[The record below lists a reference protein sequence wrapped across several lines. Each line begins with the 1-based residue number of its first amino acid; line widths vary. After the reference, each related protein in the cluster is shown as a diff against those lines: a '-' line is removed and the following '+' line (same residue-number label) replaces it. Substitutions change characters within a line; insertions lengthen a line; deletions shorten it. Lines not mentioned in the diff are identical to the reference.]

1 MAKVKH
7 VLNVKARTAGGTG
20 DARRLRKTGLIPAI
34 VYGKDME
41 PKCISVD
48 ATEWQLL
55 SRNELNLLSLV
66 EDGKETLVL
75 LKEVQHDP
83 IRNRARHLD
92 FQTVRMDQKIK
103 AHVAVRPGHGAP
115 AGASAG
121 GLLEQNLHEIEVESL
136 PQDLPEE
143 IIVDV
148 TGMNLGD
155 IIHVGD
161 IPMPE
166 GVTAVTHA
174 DIVVFTEIDEN
185 AAVAAEEAAETAA
198 AGEGEEAAEPEVIA
212 EKKTEERAAARD
224 ERKKAE

>member
-7 VLNVKARTAGGTG
+7 VLNVQARTAGTTN

-34 VYGKDME
+34 VYGKGIE
-41 PKCISVD
+41 PKCISVN

-55 SRNELNLLSLV
+55 SRNELNILSLV

-83 IRNRARHLD
+83 IRNRTRHLD
-92 FQTVRMDQKIK
+92 FQAIRMDQKIK
-103 AHVAVRPGHGAP
+103 AHVAVRPGHALP

-148 TGMNLGD
+148 SGMNLGD

-161 IPMPE
+161 IAMPE

-174 DIVVFTEIDEN
+174 DIVVFTEVDEST
-185 AAVAAEEAAETAA
+185 AEAEEEAAPA
-198 AGEGEEAAEPEVIA
+198 EGEEAAEPEVIA

>member
-7 VLNVKARTAGGTG
+7 VLNVQARTAGGTG

-34 VYGKDME
+34 VYGKGVE
-41 PKCISVD
+41 PRCISVD

-55 SRNELNLLSLV
+55 SRNELNILSLV

-83 IRNRARHLD
+83 IRNRTRHLD
-92 FQTVRMDQKIK
+92 FQAIRMDQKIK
-103 AHVAVRPGHGAP
+103 AHVAVRPGHALP

-148 TGMNLGD
+148 SGMNLGD
-155 IIHVGD
+155 MIHVGD

-166 GVTAVTHA
+166 GVVAVTHA
-174 DIVVFTEIDEN
+174 DIVVFTEVDES
-185 AAVAAEEAAETAA
+185 AAEAEEEAAPA
-198 AGEGEEAAEPEVIA
+198 EGEEAAEPEVIA
-212 EKKTEERAAARD
+212 EQKTEERAAARD

>member
-7 VLNVKARTAGGTG
+7 VLNVQARTAGTTN

-34 VYGKDME
+34 VYGKGIE
-41 PKCISVD
+41 PKCISVN

-55 SRNELNLLSLV
+55 SRNELNILSLV

-83 IRNRARHLD
+83 IKNRTRHLD
-92 FQTVRMDQKIK
+92 FQAIRMDQKIK
-103 AHVAVRPGHGAP
+103 AHVAVRAGHTVP
-115 AGASAG
+115 AGAAAG

-148 TGMNLGD
+148 SGMNLGD

-161 IPMPE
+161 ITMPE

-174 DIVVFTEIDEN
+174 DLVVFTEVDES
-185 AAVAAEEAAETAA
+185 AAAEEEEAAPA
-198 AGEGEEAAEPEVIA
+198 EGEEAAEPEVIA
-212 EKKTEERAAARD
+212 EKKTEERAAARED
-224 ERKKAE
+224 RKKAE

>member
-7 VLNVKARTAGGTG
+7 VLNVQARTAGGTG

-34 VYGKDME
+34 VYGKGIE

-55 SRNELNLLSLV
+55 SRNELNILSLV

-83 IRNRARHLD
+83 IRNRTRHLD
-92 FQTVRMDQKIK
+92 FQAIRMDQKIK
-103 AHVAVRPGHGAP
+103 AHVAVRPGHALP

-121 GLLEQNLHEIEVESL
+121 GLLEQNIHEIEVESL

-148 TGMNLGD
+148 SGMNLGD
-155 IIHVGD
+155 MIHVGD

-166 GVTAVTHA
+166 GVVAVTHA
-174 DIVVFTEIDEN
+174 DIVVFTEVDES
-185 AAVAAEEAAETAA
+185 AAEAEEEAAPA
-198 AGEGEEAAEPEVIA
+198 EGEEAAEPEVIA

>member
-7 VLNVKARTAGGTG
+7 VLNVQARTAGGTG

-34 VYGKDME
+34 VYGKGVE
-41 PKCISVD
+41 PKCISVN

-55 SRNELNLLSLV
+55 SRNELNILSLV

-83 IRNRARHLD
+83 IRNRTRHLD
-92 FQTVRMDQKIK
+92 FQAIRMDQKIK
-103 AHVAVRPGHGAP
+103 AHVAVRPGHALP

-148 TGMNLGD
+148 SGMNLGD
-155 IIHVGD
+155 MIHVGD

-174 DIVVFTEIDEN
+174 DIVVFTEVDEN
-185 AAVAAEEAAETAA
+185 AAAAEEEAAPA
-198 AGEGEEAAEPEVIA
+198 EGEEAAEPEVIA

>member
-7 VLNVKARTAGGTG
+7 VLNVQARTAGGTG

-34 VYGKDME
+34 VYGKGIE
-41 PKCISVD
+41 PKCISVN

-55 SRNELNLLSLV
+55 SRNELNILSLV

-83 IRNRARHLD
+83 IRNRTRHLD
-92 FQTVRMDQKIK
+92 FQAIRMDQKIK
-103 AHVAVRPGHGAP
+103 AHVAVRPGHALP

-121 GLLEQNLHEIEVESL
+121 GLLEQNIHEIEVESL

-148 TGMNLGD
+148 SGMNLGD
-155 IIHVGD
+155 MIHVGD
-161 IPMPE
+161 IQMPE
-166 GVTAVTHA
+166 GVVAVTHA
-174 DIVVFTEIDEN
+174 DIVVFTEVDES
-185 AAVAAEEAAETAA
+185 AAEAEEEAAPA
-198 AGEGEEAAEPEVIA
+198 EGEEAAEPEVIA

>member
-7 VLNVKARTAGGTG
+7 VLNVQARTAGGTG

-34 VYGKDME
+34 VYGKGVE
-41 PKCISVD
+41 PRCISVD

-55 SRNELNLLSLV
+55 SRNELNILSLV
-66 EDGKETLVL
+66 EGGKETLVL

-83 IRNRARHLD
+83 IRNRTRHLD
-92 FQTVRMDQKIK
+92 FQAIRMDQKIK
-103 AHVAVRPGHGAP
+103 AHVAVRPGHALP

-148 TGMNLGD
+148 SGMNLGD
-155 IIHVGD
+155 MIHVGD

-166 GVTAVTHA
+166 GVVAVTPA
-174 DIVVFTEIDEN
+174 DIVVFTEVDES
-185 AAVAAEEAAETAA
+185 AAEAEEEAAPA
-198 AGEGEEAAEPEVIA
+198 EGEEAAEPEVIA

>member
-7 VLNVKARTAGGTG
+7 VLNVQARTAGTTN

-34 VYGKDME
+34 VYGKGIE
-41 PKCISVD
+41 PKCISVN

-55 SRNELNLLSLV
+55 SRNELNILSLV

-83 IRNRARHLD
+83 IRNRTRHLD
-92 FQTVRMDQKIK
+92 FQAIRMDQKIK
-103 AHVAVRPGHGAP
+103 AHVAVRPGHALP

-121 GLLEQNLHEIEVESL
+121 GLLEQNIHEIEVESL

-148 TGMNLGD
+148 SGMNLGD
-155 IIHVGD
+155 MIHVGD

-174 DIVVFTEIDEN
+174 DIVVFTEVDES
-185 AAVAAEEAAETAA
+185 AAEAEEEAAPA
-198 AGEGEEAAEPEVIA
+198 EGEEAAEPEVIA

>member
-7 VLNVKARTAGGTG
+7 VLNVQARTAGTTN

-34 VYGKDME
+34 VYGKGIE
-41 PKCISVD
+41 PKCISVN

-55 SRNELNLLSLV
+55 SRNELNILSLV

-83 IRNRARHLD
+83 IKNRTRHLD
-92 FQTVRMDQKIK
+92 FQAIRMDQKIK
-103 AHVAVRPGHGAP
+103 AHVAVRPGHALP

-148 TGMNLGD
+148 SGMNLGD
-155 IIHVGD
+155 MIHVGD
-161 IPMPE
+161 IAMPE

-174 DIVVFTEIDEN
+174 DIVVFTEVDES
-185 AAVAAEEAAETAA
+185 AAEAEEEAAPA
-198 AGEGEEAAEPEVIA
+198 EGEEAAEPEVIA

>member
-7 VLNVKARTAGGTG
+7 VLNVQARTAGTTN

-34 VYGKDME
+34 VYGKGIE
-41 PKCISVD
+41 PKCISVN

-55 SRNELNLLSLV
+55 SRNELNILSLV

-83 IRNRARHLD
+83 IRNRTRHLD
-92 FQTVRMDQKIK
+92 FQAIRMDQKIK
-103 AHVAVRPGHGAP
+103 AHVAVRPGHALP
-115 AGASAG
+115 VGASAG
-121 GLLEQNLHEIEVESL
+121 GLLEQNIHEIEVESL

-148 TGMNLGD
+148 SGMNLGD

-161 IPMPE
+161 IVMPE

-174 DIVVFTEIDEN
+174 DLVVFTEVDES
-185 AAVAAEEAAETAA
+185 AAAEEEEAAPA
-198 AGEGEEAAEPEVIA
+198 EGEEAAEPEVIA

>member
-7 VLNVKARTAGGTG
+7 VLNVQARTAGGTG

-34 VYGKDME
+34 VYGKGVE
-41 PKCISVD
+41 PKCISVN

-55 SRNELNLLSLV
+55 SRNELNILSLV

-83 IRNRARHLD
+83 IRNRTRHLD
-92 FQTVRMDQKIK
+92 FQAISMDQKIK
-103 AHVAVRPGHGAP
+103 AHVAVRPGHALP

-148 TGMNLGD
+148 SGMNLGD
-155 IIHVGD
+155 MIHVGD
-161 IPMPE
+161 IQMPE
-166 GVTAVTHA
+166 GVVAVTHA
-174 DIVVFTEIDEN
+174 DIVVFTEVDEN
-185 AAVAAEEAAETAA
+185 AAAAEEEAAPA
-198 AGEGEEAAEPEVIA
+198 EGEEAAEPEVIA
-212 EKKTEERAAARD
+212 ETKPEERAAARD

>member
-7 VLNVKARTAGGTG
+7 VLNVQARTAGTTN

-34 VYGKDME
+34 VYGKGIE
-41 PKCISVD
+41 PKCISVN

-55 SRNELNLLSLV
+55 SRNELNILSLV

-83 IRNRARHLD
+83 ILNRASHLD
-92 FQTVRMDQKIK
+92 FQAIRMDQKIK
-103 AHVAVRPGHGAP
+103 AHVAVRPGHELP

-121 GLLEQNLHEIEVESL
+121 GLLEQNIHEIEVESL

-148 TGMNLGD
+148 SGMNLGD
-155 IIHVGD
+155 MIHVGD
-161 IPMPE
+161 IAMPE

-174 DIVVFTEIDEN
+174 DIVVFTEVDES
-185 AAVAAEEAAETAA
+185 AAAAEEEAAPA
-198 AGEGEEAAEPEVIA
+198 EGEEAAEPEVIA
-212 EKKTEERAAARD
+212 EKKTEERAAARED
-224 ERKKAE
+224 RKKAE

>member
-55 SRNELNLLSLV
+55 SRNELNILSLV

-83 IRNRARHLD
+83 IRNRTRHLD
-92 FQTVRMDQKIK
+92 FQAISMDQKIK
-103 AHVAVRPGHGAP
+103 AHVAVRPGHALP

-121 GLLEQNLHEIEVESL
+121 GLLEQNIHEIEVESL

-143 IIVDV
+143 IVVDV
-148 TGMNLGD
+148 SGMNLGD
-155 IIHVGD
+155 MIHVGD
-161 IPMPE
+161 IQMPE

-174 DIVVFTEIDEN
+174 DIVVFTEVDES
-185 AAVAAEEAAETAA
+185 AAEAEEEAAPA
-198 AGEGEEAAEPEVIA
+198 EGEEAAEPEVIA

>member
-7 VLNVKARTAGGTG
+7 VLNVQARTAGTTN

-34 VYGKDME
+34 VYGKGIE
-41 PKCISVD
+41 PKCISVN

-55 SRNELNLLSLV
+55 SRNELNILSLV

-83 IRNRARHLD
+83 IRNRTRHLD
-92 FQTVRMDQKIK
+92 FQAIRMDQKIK
-103 AHVAVRPGHGAP
+103 AHVAVRPGHALP

-121 GLLEQNLHEIEVESL
+121 GLLEQNIHEIEVESL

-148 TGMNLGD
+148 SAMNLGD
-155 IIHVGD
+155 MIHVGD
-161 IPMPE
+161 IQMPE

-174 DIVVFTEIDEN
+174 DIVVFTEVDEST
-185 AAVAAEEAAETAA
+185 AEAEEEAAPA
-198 AGEGEEAAEPEVIA
+198 EGEEAAEPEVIA

>member
-7 VLNVKARTAGGTG
+7 VLNVQARTAGTTN

-34 VYGKDME
+34 VYGKGIE
-41 PKCISVD
+41 PKCISVN

-55 SRNELNLLSLV
+55 SRNELNILSLV

-83 IRNRARHLD
+83 IRNRTRHLD
-92 FQTVRMDQKIK
+92 FQAIRMDQKIK
-103 AHVAVRPGHGAP
+103 AHVAVRPGHALP

-148 TGMNLGD
+148 SGMNLGD
-155 IIHVGD
+155 MIHVGD
-161 IPMPE
+161 RCP
-166 GVTAVTHA
+166 
-174 DIVVFTEIDEN
+174 
-185 AAVAAEEAAETAA
+185 
-198 AGEGEEAAEPEVIA
+198 
-212 EKKTEERAAARD
+212 
-224 ERKKAE
+224 KASPP

>member
-7 VLNVKARTAGGTG
+7 VLNVQARTAGTTN

-34 VYGKDME
+34 VYGKGIE
-41 PKCISVD
+41 PKCISVN

-55 SRNELNLLSLV
+55 SRNELNILSLV

-83 IRNRARHLD
+83 IRNRTRHLD
-92 FQTVRMDQKIK
+92 FQAIRMDQKIK
-103 AHVAVRPGHGAP
+103 AHVAVRPGHALP

-148 TGMNLGD
+148 SGMNLGD
-155 IIHVGD
+155 MIHVGD

-166 GVTAVTHA
+166 GVVAVTHA
-174 DIVVFTEIDEN
+174 DIVVFTEVDES
-185 AAVAAEEAAETAA
+185 AAEAEEEAAPA
-198 AGEGEEAAEPEVIA
+198 EGEEAAEPEVIA

>member
-7 VLNVKARTAGGTG
+7 VLNVQARTAGGTG

-34 VYGKDME
+34 VYGKGIE
-41 PKCISVD
+41 PKCISVN
-48 ATEWQLL
+48 ATEWGLL
-55 SRNELNLLSLV
+55 SRNELNILSLV

-83 IRNRARHLD
+83 IRNRTRHLD
-92 FQTVRMDQKIK
+92 FQAIRMDQKIK
-103 AHVAVRPGHGAP
+103 AHVAVRPGHALP

-148 TGMNLGD
+148 SGMNLGD
-155 IIHVGD
+155 MIHVGD
-161 IPMPE
+161 IQMPE
-166 GVTAVTHA
+166 GVVAVTHA
-174 DIVVFTEIDEN
+174 DIVVFTEVDES
-185 AAVAAEEAAETAA
+185 AAEAEEEAAPA
-198 AGEGEEAAEPEVIA
+198 EGEEAAEPEVIA

>member
-7 VLNVKARTAGGTG
+7 VLNVQARTAGGTG

-34 VYGKDME
+34 VYGKGVE

-55 SRNELNLLSLV
+55 SRNELNILSLV
-66 EDGKETLVL
+66 EGGKETLVL

-83 IRNRARHLD
+83 IRNRTRHLD
-92 FQTVRMDQKIK
+92 FQAIRMDQKIK
-103 AHVAVRPGHGAP
+103 AHVAVRPGHALP

-148 TGMNLGD
+148 SGMNLGD
-155 IIHVGD
+155 MIHVGD

-166 GVTAVTHA
+166 GVVAVTHA
-174 DIVVFTEIDEN
+174 DIVVFTEVDES
-185 AAVAAEEAAETAA
+185 AAEAEEEAAPA
-198 AGEGEEAAEPEVIA
+198 EGEEAAEPEVIA

>member
-7 VLNVKARTAGGTG
+7 VLNVQARTAGTTN

-34 VYGKDME
+34 VYGKGVE
-41 PKCISVD
+41 PKCISVN

-55 SRNELNLLSLV
+55 SRNELNILSLV

-83 IRNRARHLD
+83 IKNRTRHLD
-92 FQTVRMDQKIK
+92 FQAIRMDQKIK
-103 AHVAVRPGHGAP
+103 AHVAVRPGHALP

-143 IIVDV
+143 IVVDV
-148 TGMNLGD
+148 SAMNLGD
-155 IIHVGD
+155 MIHVGD
-161 IPMPE
+161 IQMPE

-174 DIVVFTEIDEN
+174 DIVVFTEVDES
-185 AAVAAEEAAETAA
+185 AAEAEEEAAEPA
-198 AGEGEEAAEPEVIA
+198 EGEEAAEPEVIA

>member
-7 VLNVKARTAGGTG
+7 VLNVQARTAGTTN

-34 VYGKDME
+34 VYGKGIE
-41 PKCISVD
+41 PKCISVN

-103 AHVAVRPGHGAP
+103 AHVAVRPGHALP

-121 GLLEQNLHEIEVESL
+121 GLLEQNIHEIEVESL

-148 TGMNLGD
+148 SGMNLGD

-161 IPMPE
+161 IVMPE

-174 DIVVFTEIDEN
+174 ELVVFTEVDEN
-185 AAVAAEEAAETAA
+185 AVAAEEEEAAPA
-198 AGEGEEAAEPEVIA
+198 EGEEAAEPEVIA

>member
-7 VLNVKARTAGGTG
+7 VLNVQARTAGTTG

-34 VYGKDME
+34 VYGKGVE
-41 PKCISVD
+41 PKCISVN

-55 SRNELNLLSLV
+55 SRNELNILSLV

-83 IRNRARHLD
+83 IKNRTRHLD
-92 FQTVRMDQKIK
+92 FQAIRMDQKIK
-103 AHVAVRPGHGAP
+103 AHVAVRPGHALP

-121 GLLEQNLHEIEVESL
+121 GLLEQNIHEIEVESL

-148 TGMNLGD
+148 SGMNLGD
-155 IIHVGD
+155 MIHVGD

-174 DIVVFTEIDEN
+174 DIVVFTEVDEN
-185 AAVAAEEAAETAA
+185 AAAAEEEAAPA
-198 AGEGEEAAEPEVIA
+198 EGEEAAEPEVIA

>member
-7 VLNVKARTAGGTG
+7 VLNVQARTAGGTG

-34 VYGKDME
+34 VYGKGIE
-41 PKCISVD
+41 PKCISVN

-55 SRNELNLLSLV
+55 SRNELNILSLV

-83 IRNRARHLD
+83 IRNRTRHLD
-92 FQTVRMDQKIK
+92 FQAISMDQKIK
-103 AHVAVRPGHGAP
+103 AHVAVRPGHALP

-148 TGMNLGD
+148 SGMNLGD
-155 IIHVGD
+155 MIHVGD
-161 IPMPE
+161 IAMPA

-174 DIVVFTEIDEN
+174 DIVVFTEVDEN
-185 AAVAAEEAAETAA
+185 AAAAEEEAAPA
-198 AGEGEEAAEPEVIA
+198 EGEEAAEPEVIA

>member
-7 VLNVKARTAGGTG
+7 VLNVQARTAGGTG

-34 VYGKDME
+34 VYGKGIE

-55 SRNELNLLSLV
+55 SRNELNILSLV

-83 IRNRARHLD
+83 IRNRTRHLD
-92 FQTVRMDQKIK
+92 FQAIRMDQKIK
-103 AHVAVRPGHGAP
+103 AHVAVRPGHALP

-121 GLLEQNLHEIEVESL
+121 GLLEQNIHEIEVESL

-148 TGMNLGD
+148 SGMNLGD
-155 IIHVGD
+155 MIHVGD
-161 IPMPE
+161 IQMPE
-166 GVTAVTHA
+166 GVVAVTHA
-174 DIVVFTEIDEN
+174 DIVVFTEVDES
-185 AAVAAEEAAETAA
+185 AAEAEEEAAPA
-198 AGEGEEAAEPEVIA
+198 EGEEAAEPEVIA

>member
-7 VLNVKARTAGGTG
+7 VLNVQARTAGGTG

-34 VYGKDME
+34 VYGKGLE

-55 SRNELNLLSLV
+55 SRNELNILSLV

-83 IRNRARHLD
+83 IRNRTRHLD
-92 FQTVRMDQKIK
+92 FQAIRMDQKIK
-103 AHVAVRPGHGAP
+103 AHVAVRPGHALP

-148 TGMNLGD
+148 SGMNLGD
-155 IIHVGD
+155 MIHVGD

-166 GVTAVTHA
+166 GVVAVTHA
-174 DIVVFTEIDEN
+174 EIVVFTEVDEN
-185 AAVAAEEAAETAA
+185 AAAAEEEEAAPA
-198 AGEGEEAAEPEVIA
+198 EGEEAAEPEVIA

-224 ERKKAE
+224 ERKKGE

>member
-7 VLNVKARTAGGTG
+7 VLNVQARTAGSTG

-34 VYGKDME
+34 VYGKGIE

-55 SRNELNLLSLV
+55 SRNELNILSLV

-83 IRNRARHLD
+83 IRNRTRHLD
-92 FQTVRMDQKIK
+92 FQAISMDQKIK
-103 AHVAVRPGHGAP
+103 AHVAVRPGHALP

-121 GLLEQNLHEIEVESL
+121 GLLEQNIHEIEVESL

-148 TGMNLGD
+148 SGMNLGD
-155 IIHVGD
+155 MIHVGD
-161 IPMPE
+161 IQMPE
-166 GVTAVTHA
+166 GVVAVTHA
-174 DIVVFTEIDEN
+174 DIVVFTEVDES
-185 AAVAAEEAAETAA
+185 AAEAEEEAAPA
-198 AGEGEEAAEPEVIA
+198 EGEEAAEPEVIA

>member
-7 VLNVKARTAGGTG
+7 VLNVQARTAGTTN

-34 VYGKDME
+34 VYGKGIE
-41 PKCISVD
+41 PKCISVN

-55 SRNELNLLSLV
+55 SRNELNILSLV

-83 IRNRARHLD
+83 IRNRTRHLD
-92 FQTVRMDQKIK
+92 FQAIRMDQKIK
-103 AHVAVRPGHGAP
+103 AHVAVRPGHTLP

-148 TGMNLGD
+148 SGMNLGD

-161 IPMPE
+161 IVMPE

-174 DIVVFTEIDEN
+174 DLVVFTEVDES
-185 AAVAAEEAAETAA
+185 AAAEEEEAAPA
-198 AGEGEEAAEPEVIA
+198 EGEEAAEPEVIA
-212 EKKTEERAAARD
+212 EKKTEERAAARED
-224 ERKKAE
+224 RKKAE

>member
-7 VLNVKARTAGGTG
+7 VLNVQARTAGTTN

-34 VYGKDME
+34 VYGKGIE
-41 PKCISVD
+41 PKCISVN

-55 SRNELNLLSLV
+55 SRNELNILSLV

-83 IRNRARHLD
+83 IKNRTRHLD
-92 FQTVRMDQKIK
+92 FQAIRMDQKIK
-103 AHVAVRPGHGAP
+103 AHVAVRAGHTVP
-115 AGASAG
+115 AGAAAG

-148 TGMNLGD
+148 SGMNLGD

-161 IPMPE
+161 IVMPE

-174 DIVVFTEIDEN
+174 DLVVFTEVDES
-185 AAVAAEEAAETAA
+185 AAAEEEEAAPA
-198 AGEGEEAAEPEVIA
+198 EGEEAAEPEVIA
-212 EKKTEERAAARD
+212 EKKTEERAAARED
-224 ERKKAE
+224 RKKAE

>member
-7 VLNVKARTAGGTG
+7 VLNVQARTAGTTN

-34 VYGKDME
+34 VYGKGIE
-41 PKCISVD
+41 PKCISVN

-55 SRNELNLLSLV
+55 SRNELNILSLV

-83 IRNRARHLD
+83 IKNRTRHLD
-92 FQTVRMDQKIK
+92 FQAIRMDQKIK
-103 AHVAVRPGHGAP
+103 AHVAVRAGHTVP
-115 AGASAG
+115 AGAAAG

-143 IIVDV
+143 ITVDV
-148 TGMNLGD
+148 SGMNLGD

-174 DIVVFTEIDEN
+174 DIVVFTEVDES
-185 AAVAAEEAAETAA
+185 AAEAEEEAAAPA
-198 AGEGEEAAEPEVIA
+198 EGEEAAEPEVIA

>member
-7 VLNVKARTAGGTG
+7 VLNVQARTAGTTN

-34 VYGKDME
+34 VYGKGIE
-41 PKCISVD
+41 PKCISVN

-55 SRNELNLLSLV
+55 SRNELNILSLV

-83 IRNRARHLD
+83 IRNRTRHLD
-92 FQTVRMDQKIK
+92 FQAIRMDQKIK
-103 AHVAVRPGHGAP
+103 AHVAVRPGHALP

-121 GLLEQNLHEIEVESL
+121 GLLEQNIHEIEVESL

-148 TGMNLGD
+148 SGMNLGD

-161 IPMPE
+161 IVMPE

-174 DIVVFTEIDEN
+174 DLVVFTEVDES
-185 AAVAAEEAAETAA
+185 AAAEEEEAAPA
-198 AGEGEEAAEPEVIA
+198 EGEEAAEPEVIA

>member
-7 VLNVKARTAGGTG
+7 VLNVQARTAGTTN

-34 VYGKDME
+34 VYGKGIE
-41 PKCISVD
+41 PKCISVN

-55 SRNELNLLSLV
+55 SRNELNILSLV

-83 IRNRARHLD
+83 IRNRTRHLD
-92 FQTVRMDQKIK
+92 FQAIRMDQKIK
-103 AHVAVRPGHGAP
+103 AHVAVRPGHALP

-148 TGMNLGD
+148 SGMNLGD

-161 IPMPE
+161 IAMPE

-174 DIVVFTEIDEN
+174 DIVVFTEVDES
-185 AAVAAEEAAETAA
+185 AAEAEEEAAPA
-198 AGEGEEAAEPEVIA
+198 EGEEAAEPEVIA

>member
-7 VLNVKARTAGGTG
+7 VLNVQARTAGTTN

-34 VYGKDME
+34 VYGKGVE
-41 PKCISVD
+41 PKCISVN
-48 ATEWQLL
+48 ATEWQML
-55 SRNELNLLSLV
+55 SRNELNILSLV

-83 IRNRARHLD
+83 ILNRASHLD
-92 FQTVRMDQKIK
+92 FQAIRMDQKIK
-103 AHVAVRPGHGAP
+103 AHVAVRPGHELP

-121 GLLEQNLHEIEVESL
+121 GLLEQNIHEIEVESL

-148 TGMNLGD
+148 SGMNLGD
-155 IIHVGD
+155 MIHVGD
-161 IPMPE
+161 IAMPE

-174 DIVVFTEIDEN
+174 DIVVFTEVDES
-185 AAVAAEEAAETAA
+185 AAAAEEEAAPA
-198 AGEGEEAAEPEVIA
+198 EGEEAAEPEVIA
-212 EKKTEERAAARD
+212 EKKTEERAAARED
-224 ERKKAE
+224 RKKAE

>member
-7 VLNVKARTAGGTG
+7 VLNVQARTAGGTG

-34 VYGKDME
+34 VYGKGVE
-41 PKCISVD
+41 PKCISVN

-55 SRNELNLLSLV
+55 SRNELNILSLV

-83 IRNRARHLD
+83 IRNRTRHLD
-92 FQTVRMDQKIK
+92 FQAIRMDQKIK
-103 AHVAVRPGHGAP
+103 AHVAVRPGHALP

-121 GLLEQNLHEIEVESL
+121 GLLEQNIHEIEVESL

-148 TGMNLGD
+148 SGMNLGD
-155 IIHVGD
+155 MIHVGD

-174 DIVVFTEIDEN
+174 DIVVFTEVDEN
-185 AAVAAEEAAETAA
+185 AAAAEEEAAPA
-198 AGEGEEAAEPEVIA
+198 EGEEAAEPEVIA

>member
-7 VLNVKARTAGGTG
+7 VLNVQARTAGGTG

-34 VYGKDME
+34 VYGKGVE
-41 PKCISVD
+41 PKCISVN

-55 SRNELNLLSLV
+55 SRNELNILSLV

-83 IRNRARHLD
+83 IRNRTRHLD
-92 FQTVRMDQKIK
+92 FQAIRMDQKIK
-103 AHVAVRPGHGAP
+103 AHVAVRPGHALP

-148 TGMNLGD
+148 SGMNLGD

-161 IPMPE
+161 IAMPE

-174 DIVVFTEIDEN
+174 DIVVFTEVDEN
-185 AAVAAEEAAETAA
+185 AAAAEEEEAAPA
-198 AGEGEEAAEPEVIA
+198 EGEEAAEPEVIA

>member
-7 VLNVKARTAGGTG
+7 VLNVQARTAGTTN

-34 VYGKDME
+34 VYGKGIE
-41 PKCISVD
+41 PKCISVN
-48 ATEWQLL
+48 ATEWQML
-55 SRNELNLLSLV
+55 SRNELNILSLV

-83 IRNRARHLD
+83 IRNRTRHLD
-92 FQTVRMDQKIK
+92 FQAIRMDQKIK
-103 AHVAVRPGHGAP
+103 AHVAVRPGHALP

-148 TGMNLGD
+148 SGMNLGD
-155 IIHVGD
+155 MIHVGD
-161 IPMPE
+161 IAMPE

-174 DIVVFTEIDEN
+174 DIVVFTEVDES
-185 AAVAAEEAAETAA
+185 AAAAEEEAAPA
-198 AGEGEEAAEPEVIA
+198 EGEEAAEPEVIA
-212 EKKTEERAAARD
+212 EKKTEERAAARED
-224 ERKKAE
+224 RKKAE

>member
-7 VLNVKARTAGGTG
+7 VLNVQARTAGTTN

-34 VYGKDME
+34 VYGKGIE
-41 PKCISVD
+41 PKCISVN

-55 SRNELNLLSLV
+55 SRNELNILSLV

-83 IRNRARHLD
+83 IRNRTRHLD
-92 FQTVRMDQKIK
+92 FQAIRMDQKIK
-103 AHVAVRPGHGAP
+103 AHVAVRAGHALP

-148 TGMNLGD
+148 SGMNLGD
-155 IIHVGD
+155 MIHVGD
-161 IPMPE
+161 IAMPE

-174 DIVVFTEIDEN
+174 DIVVFTEVDEN
-185 AAVAAEEAAETAA
+185 AAAAEEEAAPA
-198 AGEGEEAAEPEVIA
+198 EGEEAAEPEVIA

>member
-7 VLNVKARTAGGTG
+7 VLNVQARTAGTTN

-34 VYGKDME
+34 VYGKGVE
-41 PKCISVD
+41 PKCISVN

-55 SRNELNLLSLV
+55 SRNELNILSLV

-83 IRNRARHLD
+83 IRNRTRHLD
-92 FQTVRMDQKIK
+92 FQAIRMDQKIK
-103 AHVAVRPGHGAP
+103 AHVAVRPGHALP

-121 GLLEQNLHEIEVESL
+121 GLLEQNIHEIEVESL

-148 TGMNLGD
+148 SGMNLGD
-155 IIHVGD
+155 MIHVGD
-161 IPMPE
+161 IPMPD
-166 GVTAVTHA
+166 GVVAVTHA
-174 DIVVFTEIDEN
+174 DVVVFTEVDES
-185 AAVAAEEAAETAA
+185 AAEAEEEAAPA
-198 AGEGEEAAEPEVIA
+198 EGEEAAEPEVIA

>member
-7 VLNVKARTAGGTG
+7 VLNVQARTAGTTN

-34 VYGKDME
+34 VYGKGVE
-41 PKCISVD
+41 PKCISVN

-55 SRNELNLLSLV
+55 SRNELNILSLV

-83 IRNRARHLD
+83 IRNRTRHLD
-92 FQTVRMDQKIK
+92 FQAIRMDQKIK
-103 AHVAVRPGHGAP
+103 AHVAVRAGHALP

-148 TGMNLGD
+148 SGMNLGD
-155 IIHVGD
+155 MIHVGD
-161 IPMPE
+161 IAMPE

-174 DIVVFTEIDEN
+174 DIVVFTEVDEN
-185 AAVAAEEAAETAA
+185 AAAAEEEAAPA
-198 AGEGEEAAEPEVIA
+198 EGEEAAEPEVIA

>member
-7 VLNVKARTAGGTG
+7 VLNVQARTAGTTN

-34 VYGKDME
+34 VYGKGIE

-55 SRNELNLLSLV
+55 SRNELNILSLV

-83 IRNRARHLD
+83 IRNRTRHLD
-92 FQTVRMDQKIK
+92 FQAIRMDQKIK
-103 AHVAVRPGHGAP
+103 AHVAVRPGHALP

-148 TGMNLGD
+148 SGMNLGD
-155 IIHVGD
+155 MIHVGD

-174 DIVVFTEIDEN
+174 DIVVFTEVDES
-185 AAVAAEEAAETAA
+185 AAEAEEEAAPA
-198 AGEGEEAAEPEVIA
+198 EGEEAAEPEVIA

>member
-7 VLNVKARTAGGTG
+7 VLNVQARTAGTTN

-34 VYGKDME
+34 VYGKGIE
-41 PKCISVD
+41 PKCISVN

-55 SRNELNLLSLV
+55 SRNELNILSLV

-83 IRNRARHLD
+83 ILNRASHLD
-92 FQTVRMDQKIK
+92 FQAIRMDQKIK
-103 AHVAVRPGHGAP
+103 AHVAVRPGHELP

-148 TGMNLGD
+148 SGMNLGD
-155 IIHVGD
+155 MIHVGD
-161 IPMPE
+161 IAMPE

-174 DIVVFTEIDEN
+174 DIVVFTEVDES
-185 AAVAAEEAAETAA
+185 AAAAEEEAAPA
-198 AGEGEEAAEPEVIA
+198 EGEEAAEPEVIA
-212 EKKTEERAAARD
+212 EKKTEERAAARED
-224 ERKKAE
+224 RKKAE

>member
-7 VLNVKARTAGGTG
+7 VLNVQARTAGTTG

-34 VYGKDME
+34 VYGKGIE
-41 PKCISVD
+41 PKCISVN

-55 SRNELNLLSLV
+55 SRNELNILSLV

-83 IRNRARHLD
+83 IRNRTRHLD
-92 FQTVRMDQKIK
+92 FQAIRMDQKIK
-103 AHVAVRPGHGAP
+103 AHVAVRAGHALP

-148 TGMNLGD
+148 SGMNLGD
-155 IIHVGD
+155 MIHVGD

-174 DIVVFTEIDEN
+174 DIVVFTEVDEN
-185 AAVAAEEAAETAA
+185 AAAAEEEAAPA
-198 AGEGEEAAEPEVIA
+198 EGEEAAEPEVIA